1 MAEKINFSPYSKLY
15 LRNQRSNNV
24 TSLKGKNWFLY
35 VEGISHLSVLTI
47 VHFCFQDLLTYVKA
61 GWKKKTKFHN
71 KKTQVYVFLQFQ
83 KEQNKLF
90 LQNSLNKYGLFIPVC
105 VTSSLNEFDQD
116 FLNIDKEDSFV
127 GPNFSHLVSQSNFLN
142 AIKHIWCL
150 NRPHLFQRIV
160 SIPKNWTLAES
171 QHLFSLNQSLPNFQT
186 NTMSD
191 NEHQTL
197 SSSPVGKIER
207 VQVSEDDFDNF
218 ILSCIQEAQKNG
230 QEFILDT
237 YNDDSAAAEN
247 KDVPSDADAT
257 FESAS
262 ENHKKDAPPE
272 KPGFVYAAFLTRP
285 SN

>member
-1 MAEKINFSPYSKLY
+1 
-15 LRNQRSNNV
+15 
-24 TSLKGKNWFLY
+24 
-35 VEGISHLSVLTI
+35 
-47 VHFCFQDLLTYVKA
+47 
-61 GWKKKTKFHN
+61 
-71 KKTQVYVFLQFQ
+71 
-83 KEQNKLF
+83 
-90 LQNSLNKYGLFIPVC
+90 
-105 VTSSLNEFDQD
+105 
-116 FLNIDKEDSFV
+116 
-127 GPNFSHLVSQSNFLN
+127 
-142 AIKHIWCL
+142 
-150 NRPHLFQRIV
+150 
-160 SIPKNWTLAES
+160 
-171 QHLFSLNQSLPNFQT
+171 
-186 NTMSD
+186 MSD

-230 QEFILDT
+230 QEFILDA

-257 FESAS
+257 FKSAS